1 MDQAFWFASRATG
14 LVALPL
20 LSLGLVLGIVG
31 AGRVASIRW
40 PRFALSA
47 LHRNISLVT
56 LLFVA
61 IHVASAT
68 IDSYAGIGWLDAVL
82 PFVSVHEPFWLGL
95 GAVALDLMLAVLITS
110 LLRARISLRLWR
122 TVHWAGYLCWPV
134 AVVHGLGIGRKD
146 STLGWVIGLNL
157 SCALVVL
164 AAVWWRLRRGSHPD
178 SEARRLASLGG
189 R

>member
-1 MDQAFWFASRATG
+1 VDQALWFASRATG

-20 LSLGLVLGIVG
+20 LSLSLVLGIVG
-31 AGRVASIRW
+31 AGRVASVRW

-47 LHRNISLVT
+47 LHRNNSLVT

-68 IDSYAGIGWLDAVL
+68 IDTHGGIGWLDAVL
-82 PFVSVHEPFWLGL
+82 PFVSVHKPFWLGL

-110 LLRARISLRLWR
+110 LLRTRISLQLWR
-122 TVHWAGYLCWPV
+122 MVHWAGYLCWPV
-134 AVVHGLGIGRKD
+134 AVVHGLGTGGKD
-146 STLGWVIGLNL
+146 STLGWVVALNAT
-157 SCALVVL
+157 CALVVL
-164 AAVWWRLRRGSHPD
+164 GAVWWRLRRGSHPD
-178 SEARRLASLGG
+178 SAARRLATLGG